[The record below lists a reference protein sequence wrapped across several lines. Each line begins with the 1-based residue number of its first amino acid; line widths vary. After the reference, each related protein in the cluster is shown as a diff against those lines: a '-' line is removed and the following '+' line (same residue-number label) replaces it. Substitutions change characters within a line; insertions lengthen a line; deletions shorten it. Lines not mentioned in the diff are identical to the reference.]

1 MPVPGITVD
10 TILRDHEDLQL
21 VLVTGE
27 AGLSN
32 RINNA
37 EINRPGLSPT
47 GFFDFFANDRIQI
60 LGKGEWAYL
69 NSLAEDKLHEITEKF
84 FEFHLNCI
92 IYTHGNEPQL
102 PFVERAKAKG
112 IPLFKTEIAT
122 HRFITLISQILDRA
136 LAPRTMRHGVL
147 IEVFGI
153 GTLLTGR
160 SGVGKS
166 ETALEL
172 IERGHRLVADDMV
185 EIRRLSESYL
195 IGSCSDLLR
204 HHMEIRGLG
213 ILNIKDLFG
222 VGSVR
227 DHKLIE
233 LIINLKEW
241 EEQTSGEYERTGI
254 EQSMEEI
261 LGVSVPYIEIPVKP
275 GRNIPIIV
283 ETAAMNQRLRKM
295 GKNSAKEF
303 SNKLNTYIQ
312 QSSIETNPIKD

>member
-1 MPVPGITVD
+1 MPVPGITVE
-10 TILRDHEDLQL
+10 TILKDHEDLKL

-27 AGLSN
+27 EGLTN

-37 EINRPGLSPT
+37 EINRPGLSLT

-60 LGKGEWAYL
+60 FGKGEWAYL
-69 NSLAEDKLHEITEKF
+69 NSLKMDELTEITDKF
-84 FEFHLNCI
+84 FQFHLNCI
-92 IYTHGNEPQL
+92 IYTHGNHPQNQ
-102 PFVERAKAKG
+102 FVEMAAKKG
-112 IPLFKTEIAT
+112 IPLFVTPIST

-233 LIINLKEW
+233 LIINLREW
-241 EEQTSGEYERTGI
+241 EEEGDYERTGI
-254 EQSMEEI
+254 EQGTEEI
-261 LGVSVPYIEIPVKP
+261 LGVSVPLIEIPVKP

-303 SNKLNTYIQ
+303 SNKLTSYIQ
-312 QSSIETNPIKD
+312 QSKIEKNTIKDQ

>member
-1 MPVPGITVD
+1 MPVPGITVE
-10 TILRDHEDLQL
+10 TILRDHEDLKL
-21 VLVTGE
+21 LLVTGE
-27 AGLSN
+27 EGLTN

-37 EINRPGLSPT
+37 EINRPGLSLT

-60 LGKGEWAYL
+60 FGKGEWAYL
-69 NSLAEDKLHEITEKF
+69 NSLNPGQLTEITDKF
-84 FEFHLNCI
+84 FQFHLNCI
-92 IYTHGNEPQL
+92 IYTHGNEPQV
-102 PFVERAKAKG
+102 PFVKRASEKG
-112 IPLFKTEIAT
+112 IPLFVTSIST

-241 EEQTSGEYERTGI
+241 EEEADYERTGI
-254 EQSMEEI
+254 EQSTEEI
-261 LGVSVPYIEIPVKP
+261 LGVSVPLIEIPVKP

-303 SNKLNTYIQ
+303 SNKLTNYIQ
-312 QSSIETNPIKD
+312 QSKIETNPVKD

>member
-1 MPVPGITVD
+1 MPVPGITVESIVKD
-10 TILRDHEDLQL
+10 NEDLNLQFL
-21 VLVTGE
+21 
-27 AGLSN
+27 AGLTGSSN
-32 RINNA
+32 RIGNA
-37 EINRPGLSPT
+37 EINRPGLSLT
-47 GFFDFFANDRIQI
+47 GFFDFFANDRIQVF
-60 LGKGEWAYL
+60 GKGEWAYL
-69 NSLAEDKLHEITEKF
+69 NSLPEERLIEITNKF
-84 FEFHLNCI
+84 YQFHLNCI
-92 IYTHGNEPQL
+92 VFTHGNEPPSL
-102 PFVERAKAKG
+102 FVEKSNEKG
-112 IPLFKTEIAT
+112 IPLLGSKLAT
-122 HRFITLISQILDRA
+122 HRFTTIISQVLDRA

-147 IEVFGI
+147 IEVFGV

-233 LIINLKEW
+233 LIISLKEW
-241 EEQTSGEYERTGI
+241 EEHGDYERTGI
-254 EQSMEEI
+254 EARTEEI
-261 LGVSVPYIEIPVKP
+261 LAVSIPYVEIPVKP

-283 ETAAMNQRLRKM
+283 ETAAMNQRLKKM

-303 SNKLNTYIQ
+303 SNKLTNYIEHKN
-312 QSSIETNPIKD
+312 SLETNILKNK

>member
-1 MPVPGITVD
+1 MPVPGITVE
-10 TILRDHEDLQL
+10 TILKDHEDLKL
-21 VLVTGE
+21 VLRTGQE
-27 AGLSN
+27 GLTN

-37 EINRPGLSPT
+37 EINRPGLSLT

-60 LGKGEWAYL
+60 FGKGEWAYL
-69 NSLAEDKLHEITEKF
+69 NSLNSESLDEITEKF
-84 FEFHLNCI
+84 FQFHLNCI
-92 IYTHGNEPQL
+92 IYTHGNEPQS
-102 PFVERAKAKG
+102 PFVEMASKKG
-112 IPLFKTEIAT
+112 IPLFVTEIST

-233 LIINLKEW
+233 LIISLKEW
-241 EEQTSGEYERTGI
+241 EEEGDYERTGI
-254 EQSMEEI
+254 EQGTEEI
-261 LGVSVPYIEIPVKP
+261 LGVSVPLIEIPVKP

-303 SNKLNTYIQ
+303 STKLTSYIQ
-312 QSSIETNPIKD
+312 QSKIETNPVKD

>member
-1 MPVPGITVD
+1 MPVPGITVE
-10 TILRDHEDLQL
+10 TILRDHEDLKL

-27 AGLSN
+27 EGLTN

-37 EINRPGLSPT
+37 EINRPGLSLT
-47 GFFDFFANDRIQI
+47 GFFDFFAHDRIQI
-60 LGKGEWAYL
+60 FGKGEWAYL
-69 NSLAEDKLHEITEKF
+69 NSLKFDELAEITEKF
-84 FEFHLNCI
+84 FQFHLNCI
-92 IYTHGNEPQL
+92 IYTHGNDPQSQ
-102 PFVERAKAKG
+102 FVEMATKKG
-112 IPLFKTEIAT
+112 IPLFVTPIST

-233 LIINLKEW
+233 LIINLREW
-241 EEQTSGEYERTGI
+241 EEEGDYERTGI
-254 EQSMEEI
+254 EQSTEEI
-261 LGVSVPYIEIPVKP
+261 LGVSVPLIEIPVKP

-303 SNKLNTYIQ
+303 SNKLTNYIQ
-312 QSSIETNPIKD
+312 QSKIETNPVKDQ